1 MKKAAVLILIMLLTA
16 PAFGAA
22 SKEVTAAGGP
32 LRLIGFQ
39 PLCYPSPFSAIRN
52 KEVTISYSLS
62 DSSDIDI
69 YILSSVGEVV
79 KKISVQSGQEGGKA
93 ASNKVKWNGI
103 TDLGRALGNGI
114 YLGTI
119 IAKPQNKIIGK
130 FKLTA
135 YN

>member
-1 MKKAAVLILIMLLTA
+1 MKKAVVLVLIMLLTA
-16 PAFGAA
+16 PIFGA
-22 SKEVTAAGGP
+22 SKEVTAASGP
-32 LRLIGFQ
+32 LRLVGFQ
-39 PLCYPSPFSAIRN
+39 PLVFPSPFSAARN

-62 DSSDIDI
+62 DNTDVDI
-69 YILSSVGEVV
+69 YILSSAGEVV
-79 KKISVQSGQEGGKA
+79 KKISAQSGREGGKA
-93 ASNKVKWNGI
+93 ASNKVKWDGV

-119 IAKPQNKIIGK
+119 VARPQNKILGK

>member
-1 MKKAAVLILIMLLTA
+1 VTCYA
-16 PAFGAA
+16 G
-22 SKEVTAAGGP
+22 SKEVTASGGP
-32 LRLIGFQ
+32 LRLLGFQQ
-39 PLCYPSPFSAIRN
+39 PLCFPSPFSVIRN
-52 KEVTISYSLS
+52 KDVTISYSLS
-62 DSSDIDI
+62 DNSDIDI

-79 KKISVQSGQEGGKA
+79 KKISVQRGQEGGKA

-103 TDLGRALGNGI
+103 TDIGRALSNGI